1 MIYTEK
7 YARRYK
13 AQEASDAKAKTFA
26 IFPADRMV
34 IPPAWVLKTKAYQK
48 DVAAGIIIEAEKK
61 VITPGADLAAAEAEK
76 KAAEEKAKT
85 EAEAAKAEAEK
96 KAKAEKEALEEKAKA
111 EAEAAKA
118 EAEKKAKAEAKKKNK
133 ENS

>member
-1 MIYTEK
+1 MMIYTEK

-34 IPPAWVLKTKAYQK
+34 IPPAWVLKTKAYQN

-61 VITPGADLAAAEAEK
+61 VIAPGADLAA
-76 KAAEEKAKT
+76 
-85 EAEAAKAEAEK
+85 
-96 KAKAEKEALEEKAKA
+96 
-111 EAEAAKA
+111 A